1 MRSSLVRA
9 AAAFV
14 VAVSAGVPTATWA
27 QVPESTDP
35 IKIALFDWTS
45 VNINAKILGGILE
58 KLGYTVE
65 YPTGD
70 YLSSLT
76 TSLTNGDVTVGI
88 EYWDTT
94 AGEPMKAPAATGQ
107 TERRG

>member
-1 MRSSLVRA
+1 MRSSVVRA
-9 AAAFV
+9 AAA
-14 VAVSAGVPTATWA
+14 VAVTFFAGVPTTTWA

-65 YPTGD
+65 SANELLRYVGSL
-70 YLSSLT
+70 LS
-76 TSLTNGDVTVGI
+76 
-88 EYWDTT
+88 
-94 AGEPMKAPAATGQ
+94 
-107 TERRG
+107 R